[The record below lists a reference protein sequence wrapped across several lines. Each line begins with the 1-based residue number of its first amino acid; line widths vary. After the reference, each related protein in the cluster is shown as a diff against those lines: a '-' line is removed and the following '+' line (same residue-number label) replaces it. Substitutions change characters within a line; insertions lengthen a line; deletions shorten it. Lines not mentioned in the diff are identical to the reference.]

1 MTDETEEKDVA
12 IQMLSVFIDELG
24 GAFAEYVEPAS
35 RIMLSLTKYQANE
48 SIRTTCADALPGL
61 IKCAKAKIGQSPQL
75 IEMAKQY

>member
-1 MTDETEEKDVA
+1 MTNETEEKDVA

-61 IKCAKAKIGQSPQL
+61 IECAKAKIGQSPQL